1 MQVSGGR
8 PASSHVPIVERGMLL
23 VESAIVYNNLPF
35 FIEAKFNTMIRRI
48 PVARSLVACGLAT
61 LMILALQSGPVAAAP
76 YDDASR
82 LFKQGNFSAAMEK
95 IDAAITANP
104 RDARSRFLKGLILT
118 EQNKPADAIGVFTSL
133 TEDYPELP
141 EPYNNLAVLY
151 ASQGQYDKARKSLEM
166 AIRTHPSY
174 AVAHENLGDVYAKM
188 ASEAYD
194 KALQLDRSNAAA
206 QTKLAMIKDLFS
218 SSVVPGKAGGEQVE
232 TPEPAPAS
240 AAKPSPQEAK
250 GTVTKP
256 APVPAAPAPGKADSD
271 AVIAAVEGWAKA
283 WSAKDANGYLSY
295 YAPNFKVP
303 GGEARSAWEATRRE
317 RITKP
322 KKIEVVVGSPKV
334 SFDASGRA
342 VVKFR
347 QGYKSD
353 TLDTSGAKTL
363 TLVRNNDRWQI
374 LQEKMN

>member
-1 MQVSGGR
+1 
-8 PASSHVPIVERGMLL
+8 
-23 VESAIVYNNLPF
+23 
-35 FIEAKFNTMIRRI
+35 MIRF
-48 PVARSLVACGLAT
+48 PLAARSLFACGLAT

-82 LFKQGNFSAAMEK
+82 LFKQGNNAAALEK
-95 IDAAITANP
+95 IDAAIAANP
-104 RDARSRFLKGLILT
+104 RDARARFLKGLILT
-118 EQNKPADAIGVFTSL
+118 EQSKPVEAIDVFTRL

-218 SSVVPGKAGGEQVE
+218 SSVVPGKAVVAQAE
-232 TPEPAPAS
+232 TAATSPVA

-250 GTVTKP
+250 GAVSKP
-256 APVPAAPAPGKADSD
+256 LAPAAPSKADSD
-271 AVIAAVEGWAKA
+271 AVLAAVEGWAKA
-283 WSAKDANGYLSY
+283 WSGKDAEAYLSY
-295 YAPNFKVP
+295 YAPNFQVP
-303 GGEARSAWEATRRE
+303 GGESRPAWETTRRD

-322 KKIEVVVGSPKV
+322 KKIEVTVGSPKV
-334 SFDASGRA
+334 SFDASGKA
-342 VVKFR
+342 MVKFR

-353 TLDTSGAKTL
+353 TLDTSGAKIL
-363 TLVRNNDRWQI
+363 TLVKTNDRWQI

>member
-1 MQVSGGR
+1 
-8 PASSHVPIVERGMLL
+8 
-23 VESAIVYNNLPF
+23 
-35 FIEAKFNTMIRRI
+35 MIRLS
-48 PVARSLVACGLAT
+48 PAVRSLVACGLAT

-82 LFKQGNFSAAMEK
+82 LFKQGNHAAALEK
-95 IDAAITANP
+95 IEAAIAANP

-118 EQNKPADAIGVFTSL
+118 EQNKPAEAIGVFTSL

-151 ASQGQYDKARKSLEM
+151 ASQGQYDKARKALEM

-218 SSVVPGKAGGEQVE
+218 SSVVPGKAGIE
-232 TPEPAPAS
+232 PAEPAPA
-240 AAKPSPQEAK
+240 APVKPSAQEAK
-250 GTVTKP
+250 GTVTKQ
-256 APVPAAPAPGKADSD
+256 APPPGPGKADSD
-271 AVIAAVEGWAKA
+271 AVLAAVQGWAKA
-283 WSAKDANGYLSY
+283 WSDKDADGYLSY
-295 YAPNFKVP
+295 YAPNFQVP
-303 GGEARSAWEATRRE
+303 GGEARAAWEATRRD
-317 RITKP
+317 RITRP
-322 KKIEVVVGSPKV
+322 KKIQVSVGSPRV

-342 VVKFR
+342 TVKFR

-363 TLVRNNDRWQI
+363 TLIRNDDRWQI